1 MYKEVIDNLPNDL
14 LLELYKD
21 VSGLLTELRQ
31 TWLNDEKSRTLHF
44 RYLITRTRI
53 ELNYMVKQI
62 KLKGLK

>member
-1 MYKEVIDNLPNDL
+1 MYKEVIDNLPNNL
-14 LLELYKD
+14 LLELYND
-21 VSGLLTELRQ
+21 ISGLLTELRQ

-44 RYLITRTRI
+44 RYLITQTRT